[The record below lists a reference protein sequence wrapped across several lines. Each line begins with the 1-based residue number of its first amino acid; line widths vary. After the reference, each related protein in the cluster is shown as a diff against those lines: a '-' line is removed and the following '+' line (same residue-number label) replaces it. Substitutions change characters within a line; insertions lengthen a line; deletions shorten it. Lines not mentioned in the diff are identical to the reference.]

1 MEHRCESLHLPGR
14 GFIKRYRASREL
26 LAAGQ
31 GRGAAGLPPFAQPIE
46 IEVNDRRG
54 VKREHLAEYQATLT
68 VNICGR
74 CYILRAEIARFN
86 QRPAAGEFAK
96 SPNRPRKSTV
106 KARI

>member
-1 MEHRCESLHLPGR
+1 MNRSTFQVEALLNGIGQAENCLLPDKGV
-14 GFIKRYRASREL
+14 APP
-26 LAAGQ
+26 
-31 GRGAAGLPPFAQPIE
+31 GLPPFAQPIE

-74 CYILRAEIARFN
+74 CHILRAEIARFN
-86 QRPAAGEFAK
+86 QRAAAGEFAK
-96 SPNRPRKSTV
+96 SPNRPRKSTI